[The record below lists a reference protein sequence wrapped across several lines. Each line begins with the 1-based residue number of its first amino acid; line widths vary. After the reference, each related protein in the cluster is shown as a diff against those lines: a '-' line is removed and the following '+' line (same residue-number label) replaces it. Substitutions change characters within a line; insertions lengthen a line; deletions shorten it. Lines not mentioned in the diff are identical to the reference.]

1 MDITLFYQKKKYLI
15 QNLFF
20 LEKLRKVP
28 FRINH
33 KKHPLPHRN
42 NPSCFFFPQEGSSRF
57 FKVVKLRN
65 VIKKEQSQSLYQKVT
80 FNTQNS
86 LLKKRVS
93 SELEYPGKSFRKS
106 SVENLSLK
114 VFSPLT
120 GLVVNVLRKEG
131 PVEKNEVIVVIDAMK
146 MENKILAPKKGE
158 LSLAKI
164 KAGMSLKTGDHLFT
178 IS

>member
-15 QNLFF
+15 ENLFF
-20 LEKLRKVP
+20 LEKLKKAS
-28 FRINH
+28 FRINN
-33 KKHPLPHRN
+33 KNHPLPHKN

-65 VIKKEQSQSLYQKVT
+65 VIKKEKSQSLYQKLS

-93 SELEYPGKSFRKS
+93 SELEYPGKSYRKN

-120 GLVVNVLRKEG
+120 GLVVNVLKKEG
-131 PVEKNEVIVVIDAMK
+131 HVEKDEVIIVIDAMK

-158 LSLAKI
+158 LSLAKLQ
-164 KAGMSLKTGDHLFT
+164 AGMSLKTGDHLFT